1 MMLRVYTYVHLMIK
15 LSQRENGPKMM
26 RICEVDLFQLVLP
39 FQSPHQ

>member
-1 MMLRVYTYVHLMIK
+1 MMLRVYTFVYLMIK

-26 RICEVDLFQLVLP
+26 RICEVGPFQIVLP